1 MKTTLLALFCALTLA
16 QDPISIASAMN
27 LHGHGGEK
35 NQPWTFDWYVDMA
48 VTFFCLVI
56 SGFMSGLTIGLA
68 SIDELTLEIAAKQ
81 SESVAKKA
89 TTIFKVIK

>member
-1 MKTTLLALFCALTLA
+1 MFTVTFSTLLLCLA
-16 QDPISIASAMN
+16 VAQTTDGVLN
-27 LHGHGGEK
+27 LHGHVGEK
-35 NQPWTFDWYVDMA
+35 DKVWTFNWYVDMA
-48 VTFFCLVI
+48 VTFSCLVI

-89 TTIFKVIK
+89 ETIFKVIK